1 MAFQSLPPP
10 SNQIIKIKYGLHHH
24 RPMRI
29 PRSELFDWLLE
40 YEEDVKYNFG
50 TSSIPGIRFSDLE
63 RYTGFEM
70 DADFDLGK
78 NTPFGYEPLRSVIV
92 DKYGCDMGNVV
103 TTTGGSEANFLT
115 CMALLDKGDEVMVE
129 QPGYEPMWLVPAM
142 FGARLRKWERTF
154 ENDYR
159 LDLDTLHEL
168 IGKKTK
174 MIILTNLH
182 NPSGALVSRSTMK
195 AVSEIA
201 RDNDTYVLIDEIFL
215 DASRTPTRSAA
226 GLESVIVTS
235 SITKVYGLGGLRTGW
250 IVADRDTAKRV
261 QTAKFMASAASP
273 YLSEV
278 INATVLLRAKEKILA
293 RFRATADRNVEI
305 VKNWIEDKDG
315 ILEWIEPAG
324 GIMCFPR
331 YSLDMDSV
339 SLSRELLEKGDVL
352 VSPGAYFGMEG
363 HFRLT
368 FTVTEDVLREGLRS
382 LGGVIE
388 ELADRPRPARS

>member
-1 MAFQSLPPP
+1 
-10 SNQIIKIKYGLHHH
+10 
-24 RPMRI
+24 MRI

-154 ENDYR
+154 ENDYK
-159 LDLDTLHEL
+159 LDLDTLNEL
-168 IGKKTK
+168 MGKKTK
-174 MIILTNLH
+174 MIVLTNLH
-182 NPSGALVSRSTMK
+182 NPSGALVPRSVMK
-195 AVSEIA
+195 AVSEMA
-201 RDNDTYVLIDEIFL
+201 QDNDAHVLIDEIFL
-215 DASRTPTRSAA
+215 DASRTPTSSAA
-226 GLESVIVTS
+226 GLENVIVTS

-250 IVADRDTAKRV
+250 IVADEETAERC
-261 QTAKFMASAASP
+261 QSAKFMASAASP

-278 INATVLLRAKEKILA
+278 INATVLLRGQKEILE
-293 RFRATADRNVEI
+293 RFRDTADRNTEI
-305 VKNWIEDKDG
+305 VRKWIGENSDLLK
-315 ILEWIEPAG
+315 WMEPAG

-331 YSLDMDSV
+331 YSINMDSAT
-339 SLSRELLEKGDVL
+339 LCRELLEKGDVL
-352 VSPGAYFGMEG
+352 VSPGAFFGTEG

-368 FTVTEDVLREGLRS
+368 FTVPEDVLREGL
-382 LGGVIE
+382 E
-388 ELADRPRPARS
+388 ELVNVLEEFADKPRPAHC

>member
-1 MAFQSLPPP
+1 
-10 SNQIIKIKYGLHHH
+10 
-24 RPMRI
+24 MRI

-40 YEEDVKYNFG
+40 YEDDVRYNFG
-50 TSSIPGIRFSDLE
+50 TSSIPGVRFSDLE
-63 RYTGFEM
+63 RHTGFKM
-70 DADFDLGK
+70 DPDFDLGK
-78 NTPFGYEPLRSVIV
+78 NTPFGYERLRDVIASN
-92 DKYGCDMGNVV
+92 YGCDNGDVV

-115 CMALLDKGDEVMVE
+115 CMALLENGDEVIFE